1 MKAVGLVVEYN
12 PFHNGHLYHAQTAKR
27 QTGCDT
33 AVAVMSGHF
42 LQRGE
47 PAVVSK
53 WARTKMALQ
62 SGVDL
67 VIEPALSLCR
77 AKSRHFCTRQC
88 FHPERT

>member
-27 QTGCDT
+27 ETGCDT

-53 WARTKMALQ
+53 WYEQKWRCKAEL
-62 SGVDL
+62 
-67 VIEPALSLCR
+67 ILSLSYLIFMPCKKQTFLH
-77 AKSRHFCTRQC
+77 AAVFPS
-88 FHPERT
+88 

>member
-42 LQRGE
+42 LQRGSLLLYPNG
-47 PAVVSK
+47 PAQK
-53 WARTKMALQ
+53 WRFKAGST
-62 SGVDL
+62 S
-67 VIEPALSLCR
+67 
-77 AKSRHFCTRQC
+77 
-88 FHPERT
+88 